1 MINIISTTFLLCFSF
16 ENLDLSATQLTHP
29 DLSLITLPVIITF
42 EPILFACFLQPKQ

>member
-29 DLSLITLPVIITF
+29 DLSLLTLSVISTF